1 MMAKSYRH
9 QWRVLIILFMTWGF
23 TGLARNSIAF
33 LFPYFSLEFG
43 LGAEHN
49 GYLAA
54 TVAFFWAMAI
64 IFLGDLAGRIGQPK
78 VMVPG
83 MCVGA
88 IALVLFGLTHQV
100 VLLYL
105 FAAVFGFGCGSMC
118 SPSISMIAEQS
129 NPKNRGMFLG
139 IMESGFSLIGSALG
153 AIVITRIGADLGW
166 RGCYI
171 LIAVLV
177 FLTAMTVFGGLWRIP
192 RQVEVSP
199 QKTEKA
205 EKHSFKELAAYRN
218 IVITTIL
225 TCIAMMWYFTVAAFA
240 IIYLMEGKG
249 FSTIAA
255 GAIFSGYGLGGF
267 CGEVVI
273 PTLSDRLGRKRTVL
287 LCTVIGTVSFAA
299 FLLLDLPALALTVC
313 LFLASLFFSGLV
325 PLPNSVIPSEAVPQ
339 ELVPTAISFTPAV
352 GELFGGV
359 LSPALAGVL
368 AGSLGITNVMYVLL
382 VMPIILLVGGFLL
395 TETAPAVLAKRQGT
409 ASL

>member
-177 FLTAMTVFGGLWRIP
+177 FLTAMTVFCGLWRIP

-205 EKHSFKELAAYRN
+205 EKHSFKE
-218 IVITTIL
+218 
-225 TCIAMMWYFTVAAFA
+225 
-240 IIYLMEGKG
+240 
-249 FSTIAA
+249 
-255 GAIFSGYGLGGF
+255 
-267 CGEVVI
+267 
-273 PTLSDRLGRKRTVL
+273 
-287 LCTVIGTVSFAA
+287 
-299 FLLLDLPALALTVC
+299 
-313 LFLASLFFSGLV
+313 
-325 PLPNSVIPSEAVPQ
+325 
-339 ELVPTAISFTPAV
+339 
-352 GELFGGV
+352 
-359 LSPALAGVL
+359 
-368 AGSLGITNVMYVLL
+368 
-382 VMPIILLVGGFLL
+382 
-395 TETAPAVLAKRQGT
+395 
-409 ASL
+409 

>member
-64 IFLGDLAGRIGQPK
+64 IFLGDLAGRIGEPK

-325 PLPNSVIPSEAVPQ
+325 PLLNSVIPSEAVPQ

>member
-33 LFPYFSLEFG
+33 LFPYFSLEFN

-83 MCVGA
+83 MAVGA
-88 IALVLFGLTHQV
+88 VALAIFGFSHHV
-100 VLLYL
+100 ALLYL
-105 FAAVFGFGCGSMC
+105 LAAVFGFGCGSMC

-139 IMESGFSLIGSALG
+139 IMMSGFSLIGSALG
-153 AIVITRIGADLGW
+153 AIVITRIGAGLGW

-171 LIAVLV
+171 LIAILV
-177 FLTAMTVFGGLWRIP
+177 ALMSVAVFVGLWRIP
-192 RQVEVSP
+192 RQVETNV
-199 QKTEKA
+199 EAEAA
-205 EKHSFKELAAYRN
+205 EKHSFKELLAYRN

-225 TCIAMMWYFTVAAFA
+225 TCISMMWYFTVAAFA

-249 FSTIAA
+249 FGTIAA

-267 CGEVVI
+267 AGEVLV
-273 PTLSDRLGRKRTVL
+273 PAASDQIGRKKTVM
-287 LCTVIGTVSFAA
+287 LCTILGTASFAA
-299 FLLLDLPALALTVC
+299 FLLVDMPALALTAC
-313 LFLASLFFSGLV
+313 LFAASLFFSGMMPVL
-325 PLPNSVIPSEAVPQ
+325 NSVIPSEAVPQ
-339 ELVPTAISFTPAV
+339 ELVPTATAFTPAA
-352 GELFGGV
+352 GELVGGV
-359 LSPALAGVL
+359 LSPALAGAL
-368 AGSLGITNVMYVLL
+368 SGFIGITNVMYVLL
-382 VMPIILLVGGFLL
+382 FMPIIVLVGGLFL
-395 TETAPAVLAKRQGT
+395 TETAPVALAKQKTKT
-409 ASL
+409 A

>member
-100 VLLYL
+100 VYL

-177 FLTAMTVFGGLWRIP
+177 FLTAMTVFCGLWRIP

-240 IIYLMEGKG
+240 IIYLMEGNG

-325 PLPNSVIPSEAVPQ
+325 PLLNSVIPSEAVPQ